1 MEKFVTKISWDDF
14 QKLNLVGYRHV
25 YENGHSCFVAVDLNN
40 EVRKQF
46 PMVMGAEYIVV
57 AIHREPNEA
66 IVEYLMKEGNM
77 SAEDAMDMALY
88 NECYT
93 VPGMGFQTF
102 MIKKVQ
108 NSLKSTR
115 DYFEN
120 EEIKVNKRVSKAV
133 YEIY

>member
-14 QKLNLVGYRHV
+14 QKLDLVGYRHV
-25 YENGHSCFVAVDLNN
+25 YENGHSYFVAVDLNN

-46 PMVMGAEYIVV
+46 PMALGSEYIVV
-57 AIHREPNEA
+57 AIHKEPNEA
-66 IVEYLMKEGNM
+66 IVDYLMKEGNM
-77 SAEDAMDMALY
+77 SAEDAMDIALY

-93 VPGMGFQTF
+93 VPGLGFQTF
-102 MIKKVQ
+102 IIKKVQ

-120 EEIKVNKRVSKAV
+120 EEIKVNKRISKAV